1 MMFSVGND
9 QRSHILPEEK
19 AQALAAEFA
28 A

>member
-1 MMFSVGND
+1 MFSVGND